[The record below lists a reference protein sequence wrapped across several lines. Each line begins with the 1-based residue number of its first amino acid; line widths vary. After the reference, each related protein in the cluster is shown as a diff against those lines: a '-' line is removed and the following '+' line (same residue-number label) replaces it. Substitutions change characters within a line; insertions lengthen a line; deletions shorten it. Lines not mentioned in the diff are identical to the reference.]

1 MFGNINC
8 YAIILA
14 GGSGK
19 RAGTI
24 LPKQFNELNGKAV
37 LAYSLEVFEKNSF
50 VDGIVIVTH
59 PDYFSITKSISDK
72 SLIKKLI
79 GITEGGAQRK
89 DSSYNGLKYLNC
101 PPDSIVMIH
110 DAARPF
116 IDDCIIENSIRNACL
131 NGATAVYTQATDT
144 IAIFE
149 NKKLKSI
156 PPRENC
162 FMAQTPQTFKYELIM
177 KAHEASKTDK
187 EYTDD
192 VSLVIDME
200 VDIALT
206 EGNAGNFKITT
217 PEDFERALIY
227 LRKNR

>member
-1 MFGNINC
+1 MYENKKC

-24 LPKQFNELNGKAV
+24 LPKQFNELNGKAI
-37 LAYSLEVFEKNSF
+37 LAYSLETFNKNNT

-59 PDYFSITKSISDK
+59 PDYFSLTKNISDK
-72 SLIKKLI
+72 SNIKKLI

-101 PPDSIVMIH
+101 PSDSIVMIH

-116 IDDCIIENSIRNACL
+116 VDDCIIENSVKNACL
-131 NGATAVYTQATDT
+131 CGATAVYTPATDT
-144 IAIFE
+144 IALFE
-149 NKKLKSI
+149 NNRLVSI
-156 PPRENC
+156 PPRDNC
-162 FMAQTPQTFKYELIM
+162 FMAQTPQTFRYELIM
-177 KAHEASKTDK
+177 QAHEASKPGK

-192 VSLVIDME
+192 VSLIM
-200 VDIALT
+200 DIGADITLT
-206 EGNAGNFKITT
+206 EGNVSNFKITT
-217 PEDFERALIY
+217 PEDFEKALIC
-227 LRKNR
+227 LCKNK

>member
-1 MFGNINC
+1 MFEKKNC

-24 LPKQFNELNGKAV
+24 LPKQFNEINGKAII
-37 LAYSLEVFEKNSF
+37 AYSLETFEKNSI

-59 PDYFSITKSISDK
+59 PDYFPLTKSIADK
-72 SLIKKLI
+72 SQIKKLI
-79 GITEGGAQRK
+79 GITEGGVQRK

-101 PPDSIVMIH
+101 RSDSIVMIH

-116 IDDCIIENSIRNACL
+116 IDDMIIENSVKNAFL
-131 NGATAVYTQATDT
+131 NGATAAYIRATDT

-149 NKKLKSI
+149 NNCLKSI
-156 PPRENC
+156 PQRETC
-162 FMAQTPQTFKYELIM
+162 FMAQTPQTFKYDLIM
-177 KAHEASKTDK
+177 HAHQKANPDK

-192 VSLVIDME
+192 VSLV
-200 VDIALT
+200 VDLGEDITLT
-206 EGNAGNFKITT
+206 EGNALNFKITT
-217 PEDFERALIY
+217 PEDFEKALIC
-227 LRKNR
+227 LCRNK